1 MRIIDNYIR
10 RNILDT
16 TFMVLLVIVGLDVL
30 VSFIS
35 ELEELK
41 AEYQIVQAVV
51 YVLITIPGKIYEF
64 LSVSILIGCLISLG
78 ALASSSELLVIRAAG
93 VSPQR
98 IILSVLKPIL
108 VLALLGLV
116 LTQWAIPPIEQWGQ
130 TKKTSARS
138 NSVILKTK
146 GGVWHREGNEF
157 IHIKNVGLDGQMYDI
172 NRFRFNDNNNLIA
185 SHYFK
190 RAEFKDSYWKIYD
203 ASSSA
208 LNKNSIT
215 VFNFTELQWFS
226 GLTPKNLSTVI
237 IKPDQLSMTAL
248 YQYGRYLKA
257 QGLSAANYQVSFWKK
272 VFQPLV
278 TITMVLMAISF
289 IFGPLR
295 SSTAGL
301 RIIIGIVVGIGFQQ
315 VQQLAGYVSL
325 VYNIE
330 PFLAVFAPIAFAM
343 IAALFLI
350 RRIS

>member
-1 MRIIDNYIR
+1 
-10 RNILDT
+10 
-16 TFMVLLVIVGLDVL
+16 MVLLVIVGLDTL
-30 VSFIS
+30 ASFIS

-41 AEYQIVQAVV
+41 AEYQIVQAIV
-51 YVLITIPGKIYEF
+51 YVLISVPGKIYEF
-64 LSVSILIGCLISLG
+64 LSVSILIGCLIGLG

-93 VSPQR
+93 VSPRR
-98 IILSVLKPIL
+98 IVLSVLKPIL
-108 VLALLGLV
+108 VLVLLGL
-116 LTQWAIPPIEQWGQ
+116 LLAQWVVPPIEQWGQ
-130 TKKTSARS
+130 TKKTSERS

-157 IHIKNVGLDGQMYDI
+157 IHIKNVGLGGQLYDI
-172 NRFRFNDNNNLIA
+172 NRFRFDDTNKLMA

-190 RAEFKDSYWKIYD
+190 RAEYQNTYWKIFD
-203 ASSSA
+203 ASSSV
-208 LNKNSIT
+208 LKEYST
-215 VFNFTELQWFS
+215 EVFHFNELQWFS

-237 IKPDQLSMTAL
+237 IKPDHLSMTAL
-248 YQYGRYLKA
+248 YQYGRYLKI
-257 QGLSAANYQVSFWKK
+257 QGLNAGNYQVSFWKK

-278 TITMVLMAISF
+278 TITMVLIAISF

-315 VQQLAGYVSL
+315 AQQLAGYVSL

-330 PFLAVFAPIAFAM
+330 PFIAVFVPIAFAM
-343 IAALFLI
+343 VVALFLI

>member
-1 MRIIDNYIR
+1 MRIIDSYIQ

-16 TFMVLLVIVGLDVL
+16 TFMVLLVIVGLDAL
-30 VSFIS
+30 ASFIS

-41 AEYQIVQAVV
+41 AEYQIGQAIV
-51 YVLITIPGKIYEF
+51 YVLISVPGKIYEF
-64 LSVSILIGCLISLG
+64 LSVSILIGCLIGLG

-93 VSPQR
+93 VSPRR
-98 IILSVLKPIL
+98 IILSVLKPIFLL
-108 VLALLGLV
+108 VLLGLA
-116 LTQWAIPPIEQWGQ
+116 LAQWIVPPIEQWGQ
-130 TKKTSARS
+130 TQKTSARS

-157 IHIKNVGLDGQMYDI
+157 IHIRNVGLSGHMYDV
-172 NRFRFNDNNNLIA
+172 NRFRFDDQNKLIA
-185 SHYFK
+185 SHNYK
-190 RAEFKDSYWKIYD
+190 RAEYQDTYWKVYD
-203 ASSSA
+203 ASSTA
-208 LNKNSIT
+208 LKEYSTEI
-215 VFNFTELQWFS
+215 FHFTELEWFS
-226 GLTPKNLSTVI
+226 GLNPKNLSTVI

-248 YQYGRYLKA
+248 YKYGGYLKN
-257 QGLSAANYQVSFWKK
+257 QGLNAGDYQISFWKK

-278 TITMVLMAISF
+278 TITMVLIAISF

-315 VQQLAGYVSL
+315 AQQLAGYASV

-330 PFLAVFAPIAFAM
+330 PFIAVFAPISFAM
-343 IAALFLI
+343 IVALFLI